1 MVIVNTVVLVKA
13 RFGLGEV
20 EVASALAAFGGGSM
34 VAAFVLPSLLEKVAD
49 RTAMLTGATVLVVGT
64 GIGALLPSYA
74 LLLPLWLIIGFG
86 YSVAQT
92 PSGRLLRRSAH
103 AEDRPA
109 IFAAHFALSHAC
121 WLICYPLAGRFG
133 AVMGLPSTFIVMSLV
148 GLAGVALTLWLWPA
162 SDPSD
167 VAHDHPSLPPDH
179 PHLRTHAD
187 QGRHHHQLILDD
199 LHRIWPKG

>member
-1 MVIVNTVVLVKA
+1 
-13 RFGLGEV
+13 
-20 EVASALAAFGGGSM
+20 
-34 VAAFVLPSLLEKVAD
+34 
-49 RTAMLTGATVLVVGT
+49 
-64 GIGALLPSYA
+64 
-74 LLLPLWLIIGFG
+74 
-86 YSVAQT
+86 

>member
-1 MVIVNTVVLVKA
+1 MSYSLTIEPLGRTIEVNDGQTILDA
-13 RFGLGEV
+13 
-20 EVASALAAFGGGSM
+20 ALREGIY
-34 VAAFVLPSLLEKVAD
+34 LP
-49 RTAMLTGATVLVVGT
+49 
-64 GIGALLPSYA
+64 
-74 LLLPLWLIIGFG
+74 
-86 YSVAQT
+86 
-92 PSGRLLRRSAH
+92 
-103 AEDRPA
+103 
-109 IFAAHFALSHAC
+109 HAC